1 MDTIYS
7 ALLVIIVP
15 LTLLGVLASGPLLT
29 LIRVPQEAY
38 EQARTYCMVV
48 LGGMGHVPGVVAGA
62 LLLSIFPEVLRNVV
76 VPIQQTLFGEVL
88 VDPDAIRMLLFGVAL
103 VAVMIFRPEGLW
115 PSQVRKREVKS
126 VKEQQA

>member
-1 MDTIYS
+1 M
-7 ALLVIIVP
+7 
-15 LTLLGVLASGPLLT
+15 
-29 LIRVPQEAY
+29 
-38 EQARTYCMVV
+38 
-48 LGGMGHVPGVVAGA
+48 
-62 LLLSIFPEVLRNVV
+62 LRNVV

>member
-1 MDTIYS
+1 M
-7 ALLVIIVP
+7 
-15 LTLLGVLASGPLLT
+15 
-29 LIRVPQEAY
+29 
-38 EQARTYCMVV
+38 
-48 LGGMGHVPGVVAGA
+48 
-62 LLLSIFPEVLRNVV
+62 V